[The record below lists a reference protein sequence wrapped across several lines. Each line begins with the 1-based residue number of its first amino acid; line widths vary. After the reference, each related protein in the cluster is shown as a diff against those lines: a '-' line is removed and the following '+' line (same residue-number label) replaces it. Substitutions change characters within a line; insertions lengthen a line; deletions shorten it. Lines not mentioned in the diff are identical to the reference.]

1 MSCDAPTPRAGGM
14 RLLVCADVHIGRRS
28 GGLPAELAEELTP
41 AAAWERTV
49 AYAISARVAA
59 LVVCGDLA
67 DETNAFYE
75 ALAPL
80 ERAAAA
86 LAAAGIPFVVVAGN
100 HDWDVLGRLA
110 DSTRAGEVTLLGRGG
125 RWQHLDLLQ
134 AGGGRVR
141 LFGWSF
147 PQRAVLESPLPDF
160 PLEDIEPGTVNLGF
174 LHADLNA
181 SGGGY
186 CPVSRAALLAV
197 PVDGWVLG
205 HVHQPTPV
213 AALTGRPWVVYP
225 GSLQGLDAGVGERGR
240 HGPWLLEVGA
250 AGVQARPVSLAAV
263 RYDECSV
270 LLDGARSTGELQ
282 VLLTQ
287 TLRRHVAAIRQDD
300 SSLRCAVVRLCLGGR
315 TALARQVI
323 EEQLRELQQ
332 VSDLGD
338 GLRVVLDGWSV
349 RTLPPLDLE
358 ALRQTQTP
366 LGAAVRL
373 WLELC
378 GQTPLE
384 AGTSAA
390 LAGLQEHLAEYAA
403 RGYTSLGPA
412 RPDLAYCRELL
423 AAQTE
428 RLIEALYSQK
438 ERSDG

>member
-1 MSCDAPTPRAGGM
+1 MVAGAL
-14 RLLVCADVHIGRRS
+14 RILVCADVHIGRRS

-67 DETNAFYE
+67 DETNAYYE

-86 LAAAGIPFVVVAGN
+86 LALAGIPFIAVAGN

-110 DSTRAGEVTLLGRGG
+110 DSAPAAGLTVLGRGG
-125 RWQHLDLLQ
+125 HWQHLDL
-134 AGGGRVR
+134 AGTGGGRVR

-147 PQRAVLESPLPDF
+147 PQRTVAESPLPDF
-160 PLEDIEPGTVNLGF
+160 PLGDIEPGTVNLGF

-197 PVDGWVLG
+197 PLDGWVLG

-213 AALTGRPWVVYP
+213 AAVAGRPWVLYP
-225 GSLQGLDAGVGERGR
+225 GSLQGLDAGPGERGR
-240 HGPWLLEVGA
+240 HGPWVLEVGPD
-250 AGVQARPVSLAAV
+250 GVRAWPLPLATV
-263 RYDECSV
+263 RYEECSV
-270 LLDGARSTGELQ
+270 VLDGTRSTGELQ

-300 SSLRCAVVRLCLGGR
+300 PALRCAVVRLCLGGR
-315 TALARQVI
+315 TTIARQTI

-332 VSDLGD
+332 VNDLGD
-338 GLRVVLDGWSV
+338 GVRVALAGWSV
-349 RTLPPLDLE
+349 RTLPPIDVE
-358 ALRQTQTP
+358 ALRRTPTP
-366 LGAAVRL
+366 LGAALRL
-373 WLELC
+373 WLELS

-384 AGTSAA
+384 AGTNAA
-390 LAGLQEHLAEYAA
+390 LAGLQEQLAEHAA
-403 RGYTSLGPA
+403 RGYASLGPA
-412 RPDLAYCRELL
+412 RPDLAYCREVMT
-423 AAQTE
+423 AQTE
-428 RLIEALYSQK
+428 RLLEALYSQK